1 MFDIQ
6 CVNPSRSYKMGPGS
20 VVLYVAGGISEDWA
34 KVIFSKNCLLPSHNA
49 YFNFF
54 FLCLHGYV
62 KCFVIGLLYLALCHS
77 IA

>member
-34 KVIFSKNCLLPSHNA
+34 KVIFSKNCLLPSLKNA
-49 YFNFF
+49 YFKFSNF
-54 FLCLHGYV
+54 CV
-62 KCFVIGLLYLALCHS
+62 CMVM
-77 IA
+77 